1 MPKNQVKRLSSD
13 IKSRFQVQNFDTLS
27 FAMSFSIHVY
37 ERNIHYST
45 SNIIQREGW
54 MAVTVFFYFFDKIK
68 IYNYIDVEYRILISE
83 ILGFYK

>member
-54 MAVTVFFYFFDKIK
+54 MAVTVFFYFLDKIK